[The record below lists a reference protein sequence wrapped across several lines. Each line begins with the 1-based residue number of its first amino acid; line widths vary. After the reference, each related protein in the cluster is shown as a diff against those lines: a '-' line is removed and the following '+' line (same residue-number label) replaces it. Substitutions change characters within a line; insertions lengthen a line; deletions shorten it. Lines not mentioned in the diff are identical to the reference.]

1 MGRISTPFCLFDHL
15 VGEGKHGGRD
25 VERNRL
31 GGFEIEDQF
40 KLGRQL
46 YGQVPRLFAV
56 GEEACGSSPGSGS
69 PRFCAKLPGTPTNG
83 SVGVFN

>member
-1 MGRISTPFCLFDHL
+1 MSALNDPKRASDKRGVEELRNYKRVGATTPFCLFDHL

-25 VERNRL
+25 VEPNRL

-46 YGQVPRLFAV
+46 YGRSRGF
-56 GEEACGSSPGSGS
+56 S
-69 PRFCAKLPGTPTNG
+69 PRKMRST
-83 SVGVFN
+83 